1 MSEPTAGADIVMLDA
16 IALSHAIKSRQISC
30 VEVMNV
36 YLDHIDRLN
45 PHVNAIVSL
54 QPRVDLLTQARRR
67 DQQLARGDY
76 LGWMHGFPQAI
87 KDLEPVAG
95 IRTTMGSPLLKDF
108 VPAADSILV
117 ERMKAAGSIIIGKTN
132 VPEFGLGSQ
141 TYNSVFGT
149 TLNAYD
155 QSKTSGGS
163 SGGAAVALALRM
175 LPVADGSDHGGSLRN
190 PAAFNNV
197 FGFRT
202 SFGRVP
208 ASYNDVFMPSLSV
221 HGPMARTVTDLA
233 MLLSVI
239 AGYDARVPLSLRQD
253 AAEFARPLARDF
265 KGTRIGWLGDFGGY
279 LPFEPGVL
287 DLCRN
292 TLKVFE
298 SLGCVVEAAVPDY
311 SLDRVWSNWLKLR
324 AWQVGA
330 LLKDL
335 YRDPAKRELMKP
347 ELRWEIES
355 GLKVTAF
362 DVADASAV
370 RTAWYQAVR
379 TLFEHYDF
387 FIAPAGQVFPF
398 DATIHWPKSIAGKSM
413 DTYHRWMEVMI
424 PISMSGC
431 PALSMPAGFNAHGL
445 PMGVQI
451 VGPNHSEFSCLQL
464 AHAYDQATG
473 WVTSRMPPLLS
484 RDRSGD
490 PPR

>member
-1 MSEPTAGADIVMLDA
+1 M
-16 IALSHAIKSRQISC
+16 
-30 VEVMNV
+30 
-36 YLDHIDRLN
+36 
-45 PHVNAIVSL
+45 
-54 QPRVDLLTQARRR
+54 RRR
-67 DQQLARGDY
+67 SSC
-76 LGWMHGFPQAI
+76 
-87 KDLEPVAG
+87 AG
-95 IRTTMGSPLLKDF
+95 LLLST
-108 VPAADSILV
+108 A
-117 ERMKAAGSIIIGKTN
+117 
-132 VPEFGLGSQ
+132 FGV
-141 TYNSVFGT
+141 T
-149 TLNAYD
+149 
-155 QSKTSGGS
+155 GS
-163 SGGAAVALALRM
+163 S
-175 LPVADGSDHGGSLRN
+175 
-190 PAAFNNV
+190 F
-197 FGFRT
+197 
-202 SFGRVP
+202 
-208 ASYNDVFMPSLSV
+208 
-221 HGPMARTVTDLA
+221 
-233 MLLSVI
+233 
-239 AGYDARVPLSLRQD
+239 
-253 AAEFARPLARDF
+253 
-265 KGTRIGWLGDFGGY
+265 
-279 LPFEPGVL
+279 
-287 DLCRN
+287 
-292 TLKVFE
+292 
-298 SLGCVVEAAVPDY
+298 
-311 SLDRVWSNWLKLR
+311 R

-431 PALSMPAGFNAHGL
+431 PALSVPAGFNAHGL

-473 WVTSRMPPLLS
+473 WVTSQMPPLLS